1 MKFRPICKDNYQT
14 RLQHFL
20 THDLDKFMSVVADVQ
35 IQSNNKDKDSIR
47 VSSVD
52 LNDMP
57 VIITKQKITQINI
70 EYLEA
75 IHINNNLQNPQ

>member
-1 MKFRPICKDNYQT
+1 MKFRPICKDNYQR

-20 THDLDKFMSVVADVQ
+20 AHDLDKFMSVVADVQ
-35 IQSNNKDKDSIR
+35 IQANNKDKDSIR

-57 VIITKQKITQINI
+57 VIITKQKIT
-70 EYLEA
+70 
-75 IHINNNLQNPQ
+75 PQ

>member
-57 VIITKQKITQINI
+57 VIIKKKTK
-70 EYLEA
+70 
-75 IHINNNLQNPQ
+75 NNTN